1 MLAYNVRQHDI
12 LEKDQ
17 LNKKELKANTDKI
30 ILLLKETRKLI
41 CMIFLPNGTTSLT

>member
-30 ILLLKETRKLI
+30 KILKEIRKLI